1 MLTTNHLLCE
11 DEIKSALGIPSEV
24 DTFALMP
31 IGYPRDKFGPV
42 RRKALSEIAMRDRWG
57 NPWAG

>member
-1 MLTTNHLLCE
+1 VLTTNHVLCE
-11 DEIKSALGIPSEV
+11 EEIKSILGIPAEV

-42 RRKALSEIAMRDRWG
+42 RRKPLSEVAMRDRWADR
-57 NPWAG
+57 WC